1 MSQLPAPEVTLDA
14 VLRLVLPLSTATV
27 GSEYAG
33 RAANWV
39 TILTELNELPNQVM
53 AGDIVILPAN
63 LQKGANSASLK
74 KLLTELNELS
84 VSALLTFRPIAD
96 SVVSEAELNEIPIL
110 IVTGD
115 VTLREVHQGIAGL
128 LVDRQK
134 QIRERGMQLYRRLT
148 EMSREGLGLAA
159 MTEVM
164 SRLTGKIVSVQDK
177 RMDILAMTIPSTMN
191 LDSTTVRSALIRL
204 DILPRALKNR
214 KAAASALQ
222 DHWQQLLSVG
232 DLQLGRLIS
241 PIVSGDRARGY
252 VSVVGLPEDLD
263 LLDTLTVEYGAAAC
277 ALEMAKAKAI
287 SEAKKEL
294 RGNFLEGLLA
304 GTLPDAEINRLSG
317 RLDHDTTRPHA
328 IITFNWDGQD
338 PPSLRR
344 LESPL
349 SWLVSSH
356 NKPALTHI
364 YGNNHVCVF
373 QSLDE
378 SDDKM
383 VSAIELA
390 HHVREHLRAEFP
402 DQRLLCG
409 LSGPAASLEEWPEVY
424 RQALQAMKVAERLHL
439 DKTVEF
445 NNLGVYRLL
454 TELVDAPAVQEFCRE
469 VIGPL
474 VKYDERHRS
483 NLVKTINAYFENHGN
498 ISQTAET
505 LYIHR
510 NTLLYRLE
518 RIQGLTGQHL
528 DNSDERLALQLALK
542 LRQIQPD
549 NHKAG

>member
-1 MSQLPAPEVTLDA
+1 MSQLSTPEVTLDA

-27 GSEYAG
+27 GSDYSG
-33 RAANWV
+33 RPANWV
-39 TILTELNELPNQVM
+39 TILTELSELNNQVQ

-63 LQKGANSASLK
+63 LQAGANLK
-74 KLLTELNELS
+74 ALKQLLTGLSELS
-84 VSALLTFRPIAD
+84 ASALLTFRPIAD
-96 SVVSEAELNEIPIL
+96 NIASEAENSGIPIL

-134 QIRERGMQLYRRLT
+134 QIQERGMQLYRRLT
-148 EMSREGLGLAA
+148 EMSREEQGLAA

-164 SRLTGKIVSVQDK
+164 SRLTGKIVAVQDK
-177 RMDILAMTIPSTMN
+177 RLDIMAMTIPSNMS
-191 LDSTTVRSALIRL
+191 LDSLMVQSALIRR

-222 DHWQQLLSVG
+222 NQWQQMVSVG
-232 DLQLGRLIS
+232 DTQMGRLIS
-241 PIVSGDRARGY
+241 PIISGDRARGY
-252 VSVVGLPEDLD
+252 VSVVGLPEELD

-304 GTLPDAEINRLSG
+304 GTLPETEINRLSG

-328 IITFNWDGQD
+328 IMTFAWDGD
-338 PPSLRR
+338 DTPSLRR

-356 NKPALTHI
+356 NRSALTHI
-364 YGNNHVCVF
+364 YSNNHVCVF
-373 QSLDE
+373 QSLADR
-378 SDDKM
+378 DDKM
-383 VSAIELA
+383 SSAVELA
-390 HHVREHLRAEFP
+390 RHIREHLRAEFP
-402 DQRLLCG
+402 KQRLLCG
-409 LSGPAASLEEWPEVY
+409 LSGPAKSLGEWPEVY
-424 RQALQAMKVAERLHL
+424 HQALQAMKVAERLHL
-439 DKTVEF
+439 DKTAEF

-454 TELVDAPAVQEFCRE
+454 TELVDAPTVQEFCSE
-469 VIGPL
+469 IIGPL
-474 VKYDERHRS
+474 VRYDQRHRS
-483 NLVKTINAYFENHGN
+483 NLVKTIGAYFENHGN
-498 ISQTAET
+498 ISQTAEN
-505 LYIHR
+505 LFVHR

-518 RIQGLTGQHL
+518 RIQDLTGQHL

-549 NHKAG
+549 EQQG

>member
-1 MSQLPAPEVTLDA
+1 
-14 VLRLVLPLSTATV
+14 
-27 GSEYAG
+27 
-33 RAANWV
+33 
-39 TILTELNELPNQVM
+39 
-53 AGDIVILPAN
+53 
-63 LQKGANSASLK
+63 
-74 KLLTELNELS
+74 
-84 VSALLTFRPIAD
+84 
-96 SVVSEAELNEIPIL
+96 VVSEAELKGIPIL

-128 LVDRQK
+128 LIDRQK

-148 EMSREGLGLAA
+148 EMSREELGLAA

-177 RMDILAMTIPSTMN
+177 RLDIMAMTIPSAMH
-191 LDSTTVRSALIRL
+191 LDATIVRSALIRR

-222 DHWQQLLSVG
+222 DHWQQLLSIG
-232 DLQLGRLIS
+232 DLQMGRLIS

-252 VSVVGLPEDLD
+252 VSVVGPPEELD

-304 GTLPDAEINRLSG
+304 GTLPETEINRLAG

-328 IITFNWDGQD
+328 IMTFTWDGQNT
-338 PPSLRR
+338 PSMRR

-349 SWLVSSH
+349 GWLVSSH

-373 QSLDE
+373 QAIGD
-378 SDDKM
+378 SDDKLI
-383 VSAIELA
+383 SAIELA
-390 HHVREHLRAEFP
+390 RHIREHLRAEFP
-402 DQRLLCG
+402 NHRLLCG
-409 LSGPAASLEEWPEVY
+409 LSGPAESLGEWPEVY
-424 RQALQAMKVAERLHL
+424 RQALQAMKVAERLNL

-454 TELVDAPAVQEFCRE
+454 TELVDAPAAQEFCRE
-469 VIGPL
+469 IIGPL
-474 VKYDERHRS
+474 VKYDQRHRS
-483 NLVKTINAYFENHGN
+483 NLVKTMNAYFEHHGN
-498 ISQTAET
+498 ISQTSET

-510 NTLLYRLE
+510 NTLLYRLD
-518 RIQGLTGQHL
+518 RIQDLTGQHL

-549 NHKAG
+549 NLKNG